1 MVAGKAL
8 GTAHP
13 RAKVFRDLSKLF
25 HADCVAGQQLYDKLL
40 DPSSLN
46 TSKGSKSRSN
56 MNIST
61 SKQHTGTKDVYT
73 NISAVIANETC
84 DDALDDS
91 ASDDASTDGE
101 LTQFLAKMSDDARAQ
116 AVDDYPE
123 LARCIKQTVD
133 RTNNTSQEDD
143 LLQFF
148 DLQTKDYKAQAIEDY
163 PELKTILQP
172 DESLHHPSSPD
183 PVLAAIARKG
193 IGPTDAYIMSI
204 NASSQTHNISS
215 MPATNYQSRQPM
227 VDTTPSVLS
236 YLSTSTSDLR
246 NGPTKEIPDDSLSQ
260 LTAQATTS
268 WICPVLPWRTMMT
281 PSTRRTRRKRGTR
294 RFSLPTSLQPRS

>member
-1 MVAGKAL
+1 VVAGKAL

-215 MPATNYQSRQPM
+215 MPATNYQLRQPM

-246 NGPTKEIPDDSLSQ
+246 KAQLKKFQMIPFPNLRPKPRPHGSVLSFHGG
-260 LTAQATTS
+260 L
-268 WICPVLPWRTMMT
+268 
-281 PSTRRTRRKRGTR
+281 
-294 RFSLPTSLQPRS
+294 